1 MNTYLVNI
9 EFKNGYRCICEFTAH
24 DEDETTI
31 KAQEFVADSTKAV
44 YWWYIDRENPTITSE
59 VI

>member
-24 DEDETTI
+24 DEDEATI
-31 KAQEFVADSTKAV
+31 KAQEFVAKAV
-44 YWWYIDRENPTITSE
+44 YWWYIDRVNPTITCE